1 MAPGRVSMGK
11 EKMAETEITFHNQAE
26 IRVQAQIFT
35 GSTLVS
41 TCVAAPGE
49 SRTLPA
55 EALPYDIYLKDSATG
70 WVLARRLDSEAKTLT
85 LSRPKGRYL
94 ITGN

>member
-1 MAPGRVSMGK
+1 
-11 EKMAETEITFHNQAE
+11 MAETEVTFHNKAE
-26 IRVQAQIFT
+26 IRVQAQLFT

-49 SRTLPA
+49 SRTLPT
-55 EALPYDIYLKDSATG
+55 EALPYDIYIKDSATG
-70 WVLARRLDSEAKTLT
+70 WVLARQLDSKAKIVT